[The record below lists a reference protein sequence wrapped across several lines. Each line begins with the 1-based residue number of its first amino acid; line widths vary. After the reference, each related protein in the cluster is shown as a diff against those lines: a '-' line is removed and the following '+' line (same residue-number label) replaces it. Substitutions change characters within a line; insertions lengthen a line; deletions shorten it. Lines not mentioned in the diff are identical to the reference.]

1 MKTAL
6 DLALERRADI
16 EVENA
21 LLWRAPGAKSAVDLL
36 ETKTSAAERL
46 SRPRHRP
53 SKDGRLSTAYGRAAE
68 GGREASLDSRSAA
81 ETGGFQEVDGGEG
94 REPGASAEGG
104 PSR

>member
-36 ETKTSAAERL
+36 ETKTSAAE
-46 SRPRHRP
+46 
-53 SKDGRLSTAYGRAAE
+53 
-68 GGREASLDSRSAA
+68 
-81 ETGGFQEVDGGEG
+81 
-94 REPGASAEGG
+94 GG